1 MGGWREWIRTHL
13 PVLMAAIG
21 NSFPAETMVFLHIS
35 MEFHPV
41 LVSFAAQTNEAQ
53 NRVNP

>member
-1 MGGWREWIRTHL
+1 MGGWCEWIGTYI
-13 PVLMAAIG
+13 PVVIEALEK
-21 NSFPAETMVFLHIS
+21 NFPAETLVFLHIS

-53 NRVNP
+53 NRANP

>member
-41 LVSFAAQTNEAQ
+41 LVSFAAQTNEAC
-53 NRVNP
+53 NRANP